1 MKTTTM
7 NLKTTALLALVL
19 GTTAVS
25 ASASDWGFS
34 FGFARPAVSVAV
46 AAAPISTREW
56 IPEHTESRDERV
68 LVQAGHYER
77 QVIPAVTETRRDRFG
92 RPIVVEVTPAR
103 YTEVWVPDRYE
114 TRCVQVVVP
123 GFYREL
129 AVNNRIVVRDR
140 DYRDNFDFR
149 GGFRNDD
156 HRYDRHG
163 DHRNDRN
170 DHHDD
175 RNDHHDGRR

>member
-7 NLKTTALLALVL
+7 NLKATALLALVL

-25 ASASDWGFS
+25 ASAADWGFS

-46 AAAPISTREW
+46 ATAPVATREW
-56 IPEHTESRDERV
+56 VSEHTESRDERV

-77 QVIPAVTETRRDRFG
+77 QVIPAVTEMCRDRFG
-92 RPIVVEVTPAR
+92 RPVVVEVTPAR

-123 GFYREL
+123 GFYRDL
-129 AVNNRIVVRDR
+129 AVDNRIVVRDH
-140 DYRDNFDFR
+140 DYHYNDFR

-156 HRYDRHG
+156 RRYDRHD
-163 DHRNDRN
+163 DHRNDHRD
-170 DHHDD
+170 DHHD
-175 RNDHHDGRR
+175 DHHDGRR